1 MLRDLIWEALSIRD
15 KKSQGCQEP
24 LLFSRWGNVPRGIL
38 HLSGLT
44 PLLQNEGIRID
55 EVPGSFQGWN
65 LRSKCSIPLQVEL
78 FLHEKFY
85 IKKKEVASGPTLT
98 LESPSCMLILH
109 PSFSCNLNTTKYFF
123 NVYWRSS

>member
-1 MLRDLIWEALSIRD
+1 MWEALSIRD
-15 KKSQGCQEP
+15 EKSQGCQEP
-24 LLFSRWGNVPRGIL
+24 LLLSQWGNVPRGIL

-55 EVPGSFQGWN
+55 EVPDSFQGWN

-85 IKKKEVASGPTLT
+85 RKKKGGLWANIN
-98 LESPSCMLILH
+98 LEKSKLHANPPSIIFM
-109 PSFSCNLNTTKYFF
+109 
-123 NVYWRSS
+123 